1 MGFAENYF
9 FRHSFLIPRII
20 EPLPKAGL
28 LRYIVV
34 IPAYLEDNLIATLNS
49 IVKAENPNG
58 DVLVLI
64 IINFSESDTQENKQ
78 YNLKQYNDLS
88 GWCSS
93 HSGRNILFRAI
104 LADNL
109 PKKHAGAGLAR
120 KIGMDIALYHF
131 NGADNPD
138 GMILSLDAD
147 ALIEKNYFTAI
158 GESMFSASKR
168 AGGCIIRFAHTIEG
182 DTFSGEIYDAIVS
195 YELHLRYYKNILQH
209 IGFPFARYTI
219 GSCFG
224 MRADVYN
231 RHGGMNRK
239 KGGEDFYF
247 LNKLF
252 PHERFVEINETC
264 INLSP
269 RPSLR
274 VPFGTGPVV
283 HQLIHSD
290 CKEMLTYNP
299 QAFYDLE
306 KLFVSVDDLF
316 TDNIRR
322 VDSLFSEFSIVLKDF
337 LIENSFSA
345 KIREIRRNTAA
356 IESFRKRFY
365 LWFDGFR
372 VVKYLN
378 FAHRE
383 KYQKVP
389 VQQAVLTLL
398 EKMKRKFSNGNE
410 RYLLDYFRRL
420 DMEE

>member
-9 FRHSFLIPRII
+9 FRHTFLLPRII

-34 IPAYLEDNLIATLNS
+34 IPAYLEENLILTLNS
-49 IVKAENPNG
+49 AIQAVKPDG
-58 DVLVLI
+58 VVLVLI
-64 IINFSESDTQENKQ
+64 IINFSESDTFENKQ
-78 YNLKQYNDLS
+78 FNLEQFNYLTE
-88 GWCSS
+88 WCNM
-93 HSGRNILFRAI
+93 HSGRDILFRTI
-104 LADNL
+104 LADDL
-109 PKKHAGAGLAR
+109 PGKHAGAGLAR
-120 KIGMDIALYHF
+120 KIGMDLALYHF
-131 NGADNPD
+131 NEADNPD

-158 GESMFSASKR
+158 GESMFSAGKR
-168 AGGCIIRFAHTIEG
+168 AGGCIMRFAHTIEG
-182 DTFSGEIYDAIVS
+182 DAFSGEIYDAIVS
-195 YELHLRYYKNILQH
+195 YELHLRYYKNIMKH

-224 MRADVYN
+224 VRANAYH
-231 RHGGMNRK
+231 RYGGMNRK

-283 HQLIHSD
+283 HQLIHSVS
-290 CKEMLTYNP
+290 KEMPTYNP

-306 KLFVSVDDLF
+306 KLFVTVDDLF
-316 TDNIRR
+316 TVNRRR
-322 VDSLFSEFSIVLKDF
+322 VDSLFSEFSIILKDF

-378 FAHRE
+378 FAHKE

-389 VQQAVLTLL
+389 VQQAVLNLL
-398 EKMKRKFSNGNE
+398 EKIKRKFSKGNE
-410 RYLLDYFRRL
+410 RYLLDYLRRL
-420 DMEE
+420 DMKG